1 MFYVKEDLFLYQ
13 ICFEASTINFMS
25 LRSHNSY
32 SLYGLICYGLYL
44 RFVYL
49 IEPEIDEG
57 VAGDVGHG
65 EDVTHEE
72 QDGGMARRG
81 ARVPLKG

>member
-1 MFYVKEDLFLYQ
+1 MLWLTV
-13 ICFEASTINFMS
+13 
-25 LRSHNSY
+25 
-32 SLYGLICYGLYL
+32 YL

-49 IEPEIDEG
+49 IEPEIDKG

-72 QDGGMARRG
+72 QDGGMPRRG